1 MRNTLR
7 QVTKIVVD
15 VDKFRALC
23 VTKKGTNLV
32 FDIPLKDNDEL
43 KRLSDEYASK
53 VLDVLEKEI
62 G

>member
-1 MRNTLR
+1 MRKTLR
-7 QVTKIVVD
+7 QVVKVIVD

-23 VTKKGTNLV
+23 ITTKGTNLV
-32 FDIPLKDNDEL
+32 FDIPLKDNEEL
-43 KRLSDEYASK
+43 KRLSDDYALK